1 MNDIFESLKEKSIKE
16 VVQFFSEAGF
26 TVPVDEWFDVMGT
39 YKKDQARWIIVDGVN
54 NRMSYV
60 ESGFFSQYK
69 YDNREKY
76 AKHIKNRAK
85 QRISRL

>member
-1 MNDIFESLKEKSIKE
+1 MNDIFESLRGKGIKE
-16 VVQFFSEAGF
+16 VVQLFSEAGF
-26 TVPVDEWFDVMGT
+26 TVPGDMWFDMVT
-39 YKKDQARWIIVDGVN
+39 DHKDPIRWIIVDGVD

-60 ESGFFSQYK
+60 ELGCFSQYK

-85 QRISRL
+85 QRISAL